1 MTPNIKG
8 SRIWIC
14 FARYKENSP
23 PLKHLALPVLFS
35 LITLSLPTS
44 AQVGDL
50 LWEDNFDTLNQSSW
64 TIDEGNGCDQGLCG
78 WGNQELQSYQPG
90 NVFIQSVPGEPGNN
104 ALVLQAKR
112 ETVGD
117 NQFSSGK
124 IVSSDKL
131 SVQYG
136 MIEFRMR
143 VPDLDTG
150 YWPAVWML
158 GTTTL
163 PWPNK
168 GEIDMMEMG
177 HRVEARQE
185 WLAHNDNPNDDA
197 TTPPPINNF
206 TGSNLIFYADAAC
219 SSGNPTCAA
228 STAYQTD
235 NAHVSNTS
243 LADRFVTYRTYWT
256 PNSIRFTVEDNGV
269 EHDMY
274 QAPFQ
279 ISDES
284 AAFREPFYLLM
295 NMAIGGNFTSAA
307 IPSQVTAPD
316 LGRMYVD
323 YIRVYEYDG
332 HGSVTQGSQTSP
344 ETGTFGVFTD
354 NTPTTNKL
362 EPGLSSDVFLWDP
375 NSSEGTIAALEGD
388 NVISWSFDNAGGWFG
403 GGVQTRQARDMTNF
417 ADGVVTFDIQIPAD
431 VSFRIGIT
439 DTFSNEHWLTFPA
452 FETKYGLVRNGS
464 WGQVTIPVADLRG
477 PLVAIQSLQYMF
489 AISSDAANLPASA
502 FQYAI
507 DDIVW
512 LGGGNEPA
520 DTDGD
525 GVADTDDLC
534 PNTADSAQ
542 VDSVGCPIIVIQP
555 ADVRVEAEDYS
566 NYSDT
571 SAGNTGGVYRSD
583 DVDIQA
589 TTDVDGLFNVG
600 WIDAGEWLEYDLEL
614 GVGTYDVS
622 ARVASNVGG
631 GQFSLSLSGASIG
644 SDSVSDT
651 GGWQNWQTHQLGG
664 VTVTNAGSHTLR
676 VNVASGAF
684 NLNWI
689 DLKLETPPLD
699 SDGDGVIDADDQCP
713 NTTAAAPVDSDGC
726 EVPDPS
732 QGVGVTKLDDQSVE
746 FFVNTTAWA
755 DLHYVKNSGGQQN
768 LRMNQV
774 AGRNTYLLAG
784 LVDQDQLS
792 YWFTYFDPA
801 TNTVIDTTPIVYT
814 HSTDTTPPPPPISNV
829 ALNKSAS
836 ASSELQS
843 ASLAFDGDMATRW
856 ESALNTDPSWL
867 LVDLGATYDLS
878 QIVVHWEAANAA
890 NYRLEGS
897 NGNNQWTTLIDSA
910 DGEFGDRVDTHGVSG
925 AYRYVRMF
933 GVTRSVGNNWGYSI
947 WELEVFGSGVTNPD
961 SDSDGVLDSFDNCP
975 NTPIGTAVDSSGCP
989 VLIVTDADND
999 GVPDNVDSCPNTP
1012 SGSTVDASGCSVSL
1026 GAVTPLFN
1034 ATTALEADSQWDR
1047 GDALITRFSD
1057 RPRTRHAR
1065 EDQYQSYDH
1074 YIKFYFE
1081 NRSSNIEIVDY
1092 VAKGGDTIEM
1102 NVRTLWPLSDTEAE
1116 NRWWY
1121 WGQNTV
1127 AHYLGNGIM
1136 DFIGFDGT
1144 YYNYRKTDNINRQQ
1158 NRPIEIGD
1166 RLEFE
1171 ISQFSRFDIPRGQA
1185 NYYGT
1190 TYLYIV
1196 GKGIV
1201 PWYTENAGEFVAG
1214 GGTLQEDSREIPE
1227 EYRLGGGT
1235 TLHYQYTDEPNDNF
1249 MQMATNLGYDNAQK
1263 FLEGRRIHHSSF
1275 IDGMH
1280 DEDPENGVLASN
1292 AGLAD
1297 SQHYVNERC
1306 TSCHERNGGAP
1317 VAADNELLDRWVFK
1331 VGDANGNPDPLIGR
1345 VLQPNSRNGAGEGD
1359 VSIAF
1364 WSQLANGLRSPNY
1377 QFSNGAP
1384 SRFSARIAPRL
1395 VGLGLLEAIP
1405 EAAILAKEDV
1415 SDANGDGISGRAN
1428 RVSDPENSQL
1438 TRIGRFGWKA
1448 GASSIRHQA
1457 AAALNTD
1464 IGVRTSVLPN
1474 LDCGSAQTDCSTTGS
1489 ILPDEELR
1497 KLTTYLATLGVRPQR
1512 GWESGF
1518 EDQQVVEGKGLFN
1531 QINCSGCHTPTLQTS
1546 QYHPLAEVRNQTI
1559 HPYSDLLLH
1568 DMGDGLADN
1577 LGEGQ
1582 ASGREWRTTP
1592 LWGLGQSACV
1602 TGGVINPSGAE
1613 GGEICTPHHAYLHD
1627 GRARSI
1633 EEAILWHGGE
1643 SENSKNQYVALSSS
1657 QKQAVL
1663 KFLEAL

>member
-1 MTPNIKG
+1 MTPNTNG
-8 SRIWIC
+8 SRFWIS
-14 FARYKENSP
+14 FARYKKISNS
-23 PLKHLALPVLFS
+23 LKILALAALFS
-35 LITLSLPTS
+35 LITFSIPAN
-44 AQVGDL
+44 AQVGNL
-50 LWEDNFDTLNQSSW
+50 LWEDNFDTLDQTSW
-64 TIDEGNGCDQGLCG
+64 TIDEGNGCNQGLCG
-78 WGNQELQSYQPG
+78 WGNQELQSYETG
-90 NVFIQSVPGEPGNN
+90 NVFIQAIPGEPGNN
-104 ALVLQAKR
+104 ALVLEARR

-117 NQFSSGK
+117 NQFTSGK
-124 IVSSDKL
+124 IVSADKL

-136 MIEFRMR
+136 MVEFRMR

-177 HRVEARQE
+177 HRLEARQE
-185 WLAHNDNPNDDA
+185 WLNHNDDPNDDNG
-197 TTPPPINNF
+197 TPPAINNF

-219 SSGNPTCAA
+219 NSGNPSCAA

-243 LADRFVTYRTYWT
+243 LTDRFVTYRTYWT
-256 PNSIRFTVEDNGV
+256 PESIRFTVEDNGV
-269 EHDMY
+269 EYDMY

-307 IPSQVTAPD
+307 TPSQVTAPD
-316 LGRMYVD
+316 LGKMYVD

-332 HGSVTQGSQTSP
+332 HGSVTQGSQTTP
-344 ETGTFGVFTD
+344 ETGDFGVFTD

-362 EPGLSSDVFLWDP
+362 EPGVNSDIFLWDP
-375 NSSEGTIAALEGD
+375 NSSAGSLAPFEGD
-388 NVISWSFDNAGGWFG
+388 NVITWSYDIAGGWFG

-417 ADGVVTFDIQIPAD
+417 ADGFVTFDIQIPAD

-439 DTFSNEHWLTFPA
+439 DTFSNENWLTFPA
-452 FETKYGLVRNGS
+452 FETKYGLARNGN

-477 PLVAIQSLQYMF
+477 PLVAIQSLEYMF

-512 LGGGNEPA
+512 QGGGTPPA
-520 DTDGD
+520 DADGD
-525 GVADTDDLC
+525 GVIDDLDQC
-534 PNTADSAQ
+534 PSTPASVQ
-542 VDSVGCPIIVIQP
+542 VDSVGCPVVIIVP
-555 ADVRVEAEDYS
+555 SDVRIEAEDYS
-566 NYSDT
+566 DYFDT
-571 SAGNTGGVYRSD
+571 SAGNTGGAYRSD
-583 DVDIQA
+583 DVDIQTA
-589 TTDVDGLFNVG
+589 NDVDGLFNVG
-600 WIDAGEWLEYDLEL
+600 WIADGEWLEYSQDL
-614 GVGTYDVS
+614 GVGTYTVS
-622 ARVASNVGG
+622 ARVASNRNGG
-631 GQFSLSLSGASIG
+631 EFSLSLNGVNIA
-644 SDSVSDT
+644 SDSVGNT
-651 GGWQNWQTHQLGG
+651 GSWQSWETHELGEFDI
-664 VTVTNAGSHTLR
+664 VSAGSNTLR
-676 VNVASGAF
+676 IDVIAGRF
-684 NLNWI
+684 NINWI
-689 DLKLETPPLD
+689 DLTLEVQPID
-699 SDGDGVIDADDQCP
+699 SDGDGVVDANDLCP
-713 NTTAAAPVDSDGC
+713 NTPAATPVDSNGC
-726 EVPDPS
+726 EIPDQS
-732 QGVGVTKLDDQSVE
+732 QDVGITKLDSVSVE
-746 FFVNTTAWA
+746 FFVNTASWA
-755 DLHYVKNSGGQQN
+755 DVHYVKNGGGQQN
-768 LRMNQV
+768 LRMTQA
-774 AGRNTYLLAG
+774 AGRNTYQLMGLLA
-784 LVDQDQLS
+784 QDQLS

-801 TNTVIDTTPIVYT
+801 TNTVIDTTPAIYT
-814 HSTDTTPPPPPISNV
+814 HTTEITPPPPPPPLSNI

-836 ASSELQS
+836 ASSQLQ
-843 ASLAFDGDMATRW
+843 AADLALDGDTATRW

-867 LVDLGATYDLS
+867 SVDLGASYDLS
-878 QIVVHWEAANAA
+878 QIVVRWEAANAA

-897 NGNNQWTTLIDSA
+897 NDNNQWTTLIEST
-910 DGEFGDRVDTHGVSG
+910 GGTFGDRVDTHTVSG
-925 AYRYVRMF
+925 IYRYVRMF
-933 GVTRSVGNNWGYSI
+933 GVSRSVGNNWGYSI
-947 WELEVFGSGVTNPD
+947 WELQVFGSAASNPD
-961 SDSDGVLDSFDNCP
+961 TDNDGVADNVDNCP
-975 NTPIGTAVDSSGCP
+975 NTPTGSAVDANGCP
-989 VLIVTDADND
+989 I
-999 GVPDNVDSCPNTP
+999 SI
-1012 SGSTVDASGCSVSL
+1012 

-1034 ATTALEADSQWDR
+1034 AATALEADSQWDR

-1121 WGQNTV
+1121 LGQNTV
-1127 AHYLGNGIM
+1127 AHYAGNGIM
-1136 DFIGFDGT
+1136 DFVGFDGT
-1144 YYNYRKTDNINRQQ
+1144 YYNYRKTDNINRQL
-1158 NRPIEIGD
+1158 NRAIEIGD

-1171 ISQFSRFDIPRGQA
+1171 ISQFSRSDIPRGQA

-1214 GGTLQEDSREIPE
+1214 GGTLQEDSREIPQ
-1227 EYRLGGGT
+1227 EYLLGGGT

-1249 MQMATNLGYDNAQK
+1249 MQMATNLGYDNGQK

-1280 DEDPENGVLASN
+1280 DEDPDNGVLATN
-1292 AGLAD
+1292 VGLAD

-1306 TSCHERNGGAP
+1306 SACHERNGGAP
-1317 VAADNELLDRWVFK
+1317 VAANNQLLDRWVFK

-1345 VLQPNSRNGAGEGD
+1345 VLQPKSRNGAGEGE

-1405 EAAILAKEDV
+1405 ETTILAKED
-1415 SDANGDGISGRAN
+1415 ANDVDGDGISGRAN

-1448 GASSIRHQA
+1448 SASSIRHQA

-1474 LDCGSAQTDCSTTGS
+1474 LDCGSAQTDCSTAGA
-1489 ILPDEELR
+1489 ILPDEELD
-1497 KLTTYLATLGVRPQR
+1497 KLTSYLATLGVRPQR

-1518 EDQQVVEGKGLFN
+1518 EDQQIVEGKSLFS
-1531 QINCSGCHTPTLQTS
+1531 QINCSGCHTPTVQTS
-1546 QYHPLAEVRNQTI
+1546 EYHPLAEVRNQTI

-1602 TGGVINPSGAE
+1602 TGGVTNPSGAE
-1613 GGEICTPHHAYLHD
+1613 GGEVCTPHHAYLHD

-1643 SENSKNQYVALSSS
+1643 SENSKNQYVSLSSA